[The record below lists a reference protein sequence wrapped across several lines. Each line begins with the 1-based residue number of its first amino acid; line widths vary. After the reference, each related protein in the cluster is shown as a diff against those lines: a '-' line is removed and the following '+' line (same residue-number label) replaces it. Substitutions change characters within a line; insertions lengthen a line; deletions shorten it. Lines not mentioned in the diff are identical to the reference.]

1 MTLTSQPEDEHN
13 KPKTCSE
20 RWTHHLENSYY
31 RAMLCGLTIYL
42 LTLLLLLDNL
52 HTGSG
57 LSDSKMW
64 KFSIIIGSEIFFV
77 DLILNLIVTPFKFVL
92 EKKKYLLLEIIL
104 QLAVF
109 LCFLNAMGYAVFE
122 KQLKTIRISYEDIAS
137 VTVIMRVIRLTDFF
151 IELQPFTMIYRTCV
165 AFIGPFASMLA
176 ALYLVFYIYASI
188 GMVWFGGC
196 ITTISAQVDD
206 PSIPALYYLMNFND
220 FGTSIITLF
229 HIMVVN
235 NWFLT
240 TNMLSLVDGGSVWP
254 KVFISSFWVLCVLIV
269 TNLIIANVLEIYD
282 SRVDEVDSLF
292 EKRKETKAL
301 KEHLAGKTD
310 VEMQEFSVSA
320 FEAEFTDQE
329 NGQRATE

>member
-122 KQLKTIRISYEDIAS
+122 KQLKTIR
-137 VTVIMRVIRLTDFF
+137 LTSRTSRSRFF
-151 IELQPFTMIYRTCV
+151 
-165 AFIGPFASMLA
+165 S
-176 ALYLVFYIYASI
+176 
-188 GMVWFGGC
+188 
-196 ITTISAQVDD
+196 
-206 PSIPALYYLMNFND
+206 N
-220 FGTSIITLF
+220 
-229 HIMVVN
+229 
-235 NWFLT
+235 
-240 TNMLSLVDGGSVWP
+240 
-254 KVFISSFWVLCVLIV
+254 K
-269 TNLIIANVLEIYD
+269 
-282 SRVDEVDSLF
+282 DSLICKSKSLD
-292 EKRKETKAL
+292 EAL
-301 KEHLAGKTD
+301 
-310 VEMQEFSVSA
+310 
-320 FEAEFTDQE
+320 
-329 NGQRATE
+329 ATIQAC